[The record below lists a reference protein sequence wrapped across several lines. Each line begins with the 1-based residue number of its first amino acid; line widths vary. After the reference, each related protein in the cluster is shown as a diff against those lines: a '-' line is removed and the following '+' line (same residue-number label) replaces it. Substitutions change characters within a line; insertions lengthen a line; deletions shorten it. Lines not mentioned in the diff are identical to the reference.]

1 MESYSKDKRIWGEGE
16 RGTKLG
22 LQHEIWCR
30 MALIQTNSARL
41 KDKEVEERYAMIMT
55 ISDN

>member
-1 MESYSKDKRIWGEGE
+1 MESYSKEERIWREGE

-22 LQHEIWCR
+22 LQHEVWCR